1 MSPVS
6 ENDTNSI
13 SNYSR
18 AINTIVWT
26 FEDLGYDDD
35 LKAASNVKTAVEKLP
50 TSMILKWNEH
60 LLHNKVSRPTL
71 TVLAKCLQEQVE
83 AHELL
88 PTRGKPK
95 YKPPGKW
102 NGSQHGNGPVNNLNS
117 QFNALSA
124 HPDAGTPTPCALGD
138 GNHPTSRC
146 PQFIALNPDGR
157 AEKMKKT
164 KLCFCCLSPGHRA
177 RDCPTPKECNTGGC
191 KKRHHPLMHN
201 VKCVYQTSTGL
212 RTACGLTSQQA
223 SQVLLQVLPVT
234 IHGLAGLHRTYA
246 MLDMGS
252 TCTLIQASVADKV
265 GLTGPTE
272 QMILNGVQ
280 QRSCIA

>member
-1 MSPVS
+1 MLQERPNLLLPVFDIMATTTVMHCGVLKIDLASPMLLFKPHVVVQAHLNNLTKMSPVS
-6 ENDTNSI
+6 ENDTSSI

-18 AINTIVWT
+18 AINIIVWT

-71 TVLAKCLQEQVE
+71 TVLAKWLQEQAE

-88 PTRGKPK
+88 PMRGKPK

-102 NGSQHGNGPVNNLNS
+102 NGSHHGNGPGSNVNG
-117 QFNALSA
+117 QFNNALSA

-146 PQFIALNPDGR
+146 PQFIALNPDDR
-157 AEKMKKT
+157 AEKVKET
-164 KLCFCCLSPGHRA
+164 KLCFCCLSPGHLFEIALPRRSATPVAA
-177 RDCPTPKECNTGGC
+177 RKG
-191 KKRHHPLMHN
+191 
-201 VKCVYQTSTGL
+201 
-212 RTACGLTSQQA
+212 
-223 SQVLLQVLPVT
+223 
-234 IHGLAGLHRTYA
+234 I
-246 MLDMGS
+246 
-252 TCTLIQASVADKV
+252 
-265 GLTGPTE
+265 
-272 QMILNGVQ
+272 IL
-280 QRSCIA
+280 